1 MPGMRCWRVPCT
13 HAFLSNRHAS
23 CGLKVL
29 QKPASASLFQMPTI
43 VNLCAYT
50 LQNTCCP
57 SPHSSENYGCLAV
70 KMPLKADLRIS
81 FLVPFRAFCRYLVS
95 FYLSSCPSVR
105 VFSDAKNL
113 LLAPKMPFFNG
124 SFALSGHVFH
134 GSERF
139 CLYHFNV
146 FLCFSSRI

>member
-1 MPGMRCWRVPCT
+1 MF
-13 HAFLSNRHAS
+13 A
-23 CGLKVL
+23 
-29 QKPASASLFQMPTI
+29 I
-43 VNLCAYT
+43 VNLCAYI
-50 LQNTCCP
+50 LQKLCWP

-70 KMPLKADLRIS
+70 KMPLKADLLVS
-81 FLVPFRAFCRYLVS
+81 FLVHFRACRRYLVPL
-95 FYLSSCPSVR
+95 YLSSWPSVR
-105 VFSDAKNL
+105 VFSDAKNQFL
-113 LLAPKMPFFNG
+113 TPKMPLFNG